1 MSIEIWDVWYPDAA
15 SQGLLF
21 ARAQLAP
28 AERVLVHAAPAKLR
42 VEIRTE
48 DGTQLLSVGGLDLEG
63 ERFPMTRLRR
73 DGGSITREDGW
84 PGEDDLGL
92 PVILP
97 GGEVG
102 ILNEWWN
109 ADDGSEWGWRVEFY
123 NHV

>member
-1 MSIEIWDVWYPDAA
+1 MEIWDIWYPDAA

-21 ARAQLAP
+21 ARAQLEA
-28 AERVLVHAAPAKLR
+28 AETVIVHAAPANLR
-42 VEIRTE
+42 VEIRSE
-48 DGTQLLSVGGLDLEG
+48 AGRRVLVADGLKLEG

-73 DGGSITREDGW
+73 NGDAMTREDGW
-84 PGEDDLGL
+84 PGEGDIGR

-102 ILNEWWN
+102 ILKAWWN
-109 ADDGSEWGWRVEFY
+109 AEDGSEWRWSVEFY

>member
-1 MSIEIWDVWYPDAA
+1 MEIWDIWYPDAA

-21 ARAQLAP
+21 ARAQLDP
-28 AERVLVHAAPAKLR
+28 TETVIVHAAPANLR
-42 VEIRTE
+42 VEIRSE
-48 DGTQLLSVGGLDLEG
+48 GGVQVLVADGLKLEG

-73 DGGSITREDGW
+73 SGEAMTREDGW
-84 PGEDDLGL
+84 PGEGDIGR

-102 ILNEWWN
+102 ILKAWWN
-109 ADDGSEWGWRVEFY
+109 AEDGSEWRWSVEFY

>member
-1 MSIEIWDVWYPDAA
+1 MSVEIWDIWYPDAA

-21 ARAQLAP
+21 ARAQLEA
-28 AERVLVHAAPAKLR
+28 ADAVIVHAAPASLR
-42 VEIRTE
+42 VEIRGE
-48 DGTQLLSVGGLDLEG
+48 GGHEVLVADGLQLEG

-73 DGGSITREDGW
+73 NGGSMAREDGW
-84 PGEDDLGL
+84 PGEGDIGT

-102 ILNEWWN
+102 ILKEWWN
-109 ADDGSEWGWRVEFY
+109 AEDGAEWRWSVEFY

>member
-1 MSIEIWDVWYPDAA
+1 MEIWDIWYPDAA

-21 ARAQLAP
+21 ARAQLDA
-28 AERVLVHAAPAKLR
+28 AETVIVHAAPANLR
-42 VEIRTE
+42 VEIRSE
-48 DGTQLLSVGGLDLEG
+48 AGRRVLVADGLKLEG

-73 DGGSITREDGW
+73 NGDAMTREDGW
-84 PGEDDLGL
+84 PGEGDIGR

-102 ILNEWWN
+102 ILKAWWN
-109 ADDGSEWGWRVEFY
+109 AEDGSEWRWSVEFY